1 MAASRKRRVAVLISG
16 RGSNMASLIEAAK
29 APDYP
34 AEIALV
40 ISNRPDAEGLARA
53 AAAGVATA
61 VVDHKTYPEREA
73 FERALD
79 EELLAHGVELLCFAG
94 FMRILTPW
102 FINRWTGR
110 MLNVHP
116 SLLPLFTGLHT
127 HRRALEA
134 GMRIHGCTV
143 HFVTP
148 ELDAGP
154 IIAQAAV
161 PVLAS
166 DDTEETLAA
175 RVLRQEHV
183 IYPLAL
189 QLVASGRVH
198 LQHGRVELEAD
209 WDEDAALVSPRAAC
223 RRE

>member
-1 MAASRKRRVAVLISG
+1 MAATRKRRVAVLISG

-53 AAAGVATA
+53 AAGGVATA
-61 VVDHKTYPEREA
+61 LVDHKTYPEREA

-102 FINRWTGR
+102 LINRWTGR

-148 ELDAGP
+148 ELDSGP

-161 PVLAS
+161 PVLPG
-166 DDTEETLAA
+166 DTDATLAA

-183 IYPLAL
+183 IYPLGL
-189 QLVASGRVH
+189 KLVASGKVR
-198 LQHGRVELEAD
+198 LRQGRVVLDAE
-209 WDEDAALVSPRAAC
+209 WDEDAALIVPPLPTS
-223 RRE
+223 

>member
-1 MAASRKRRVAVLISG
+1 MASRKRRVAVLISG

-148 ELDAGP
+148 ELDSGP

-161 PVLAS
+161 PVLP

-189 QLVASGRVH
+189 QLVASGRVQ

-209 WDEDAALVSPRAAC
+209 WDEDAALVSPRAA
-223 RRE
+223 

>member
-29 APDYP
+29 APGYP
-34 AEIALV
+34 AEIALA
-40 ISNRPDAEGLARA
+40 ISNRPEAEGLTRA

-79 EELLAHGVELLCFAG
+79 GELLAHGIELLCCAG

-166 DDTEETLAA
+166 DTEETLAA

-189 QLVASGRVH
+189 QLVASGRVR

-209 WDEDAALVSPRAAC
+209 WDEEAALVSPRAAYGK
-223 RRE
+223 E

>member
-1 MAASRKRRVAVLISG
+1 
-16 RGSNMASLIEAAK
+16 MASLIETAK
-29 APDYP
+29 AADYP
-34 AEIALV
+34 AEIAV
-40 ISNRPDAEGLARA
+40 VVSNRPEAEGLARA
-53 AAAGVATA
+53 AAVGVASA

-79 EELLAHGVELLCFAG
+79 EELLAHGVELLCLAG

-102 FINRWTGR
+102 FINRWSGR

-134 GMRIHGCTV
+134 GVRIHGCTV

-161 PVLAS
+161 PVLP
-166 DDTEETLAA
+166 DDTAKTLADRILTA
-175 RVLRQEHV
+175 EHKLYPFALGLAATGAAVLEG
-183 IYPLAL
+183 
-189 QLVASGRVH
+189 GRVV
-198 LQHGRVELEAD
+198 LQASVNQQDQLI
-209 WDEDAALVSPRAAC
+209 S
-223 RRE
+223 